1 MSLYLDIVIS
11 YKSHIFSLHNYSLM
25 KQDKNKYME
34 NNIYYDL
41 NEHSLISPLDS
52 ESTLFEPKIRLG
64 VLASGNGS
72 NFEYIIKSIHNNQLN
87 AEISILIVNNP
98 DCLAIKKAIKY
109 KTPYVIINHR
119 DCNSRLE
126 HDMLVLKKLEDLSV
140 ELVVMAGWMRIV
152 GEEIINRFK
161 NRLIN
166 IHPSLLPSFKGIE
179 AIQQAIE
186 NRVTITGCTVH
197 YVQKEV
203 DSGSIIIQ
211 AAVPIKEQ
219 DSKETLKKRIQK
231 MEHIILPLAIAKVAK
246 NLRTSFKDKK

>member
-1 MSLYLDIVIS
+1 
-11 YKSHIFSLHNYSLM
+11 M
-25 KQDKNKYME
+25 KPDKRHFTVSNLS
-34 NNIYYDL
+34 YDL

-52 ESTLFEPKIRLG
+52 ESPLFEPKIRLG

-72 NFEYIIKSIHNNQLN
+72 NFEYIIKSIQNNQLN

-109 KTPYVIINHR
+109 KIPYVIINHR

-161 NRLIN
+161 NQLIN
-166 IHPSLLPSFKGIE
+166 IHPSLLPSFKGID
-179 AIQQAIE
+179 AIQQAIDK
-186 NRVTITGCTVH
+186 RVTITGCTVH

-211 AAVPIKEQ
+211 AAVPIKEK
-219 DSKETLKKRIQK
+219 DSKESLKIRIQH
-231 MEHIILPLAIAKVAK
+231 MEHIILPLAIAKVAIGI
-246 NLRTSFKDKK
+246 RTSFKDKK

>member
-1 MSLYLDIVIS
+1 
-11 YKSHIFSLHNYSLM
+11 M
-25 KQDKNKYME
+25 KQDNKKYME
-34 NNIYYDL
+34 NNISYDL

-52 ESTLFEPKIRLG
+52 ESPLFEPKIRLG

-72 NFEYIIKSIHNNQLN
+72 NFEYIIKSIQNKQLN

-98 DCLAIKKAIKY
+98 NCLAIKKAIKY
-109 KTPYVIINHR
+109 KIPYVIINHR
-119 DCNSRLE
+119 DCNSRFE
-126 HDMLVLKKLEDLSV
+126 HDMLVMKKLEELSV

-166 IHPSLLPSFKGIE
+166 IHPSLLPSFKGID
-179 AIQQAIE
+179 AIQQAIDE
-186 NRVTITGCTVH
+186 RVTITGCTVH

-211 AAVPIKEQ
+211 AAVPIQEH
-219 DSKETLKKRIQK
+219 DNKETLTKRIQQ
-231 MEHIILPLAIAKVAK
+231 MEHIILPLAIAKVAM
-246 NLRTSFKDKK
+246 NIRTGFRGNK

>member
-1 MSLYLDIVIS
+1 
-11 YKSHIFSLHNYSLM
+11 M
-25 KQDKNKYME
+25 KQGNKRYME
-34 NNIYYDL
+34 NNISYDL

-52 ESTLFEPKIRLG
+52 ESPLFEPKIRLG

-72 NFEYIIKSIHNNQLN
+72 NFEYIIKSINNKHLN
-87 AEISILIVNNP
+87 AEIAILIVNNP

-109 KTPYVIINHR
+109 KIPYVIINHR
-119 DCNSRLE
+119 DCQSRLE

-166 IHPSLLPSFKGIE
+166 IHPSLLPSFKGVD
-179 AIQQAIE
+179 AIQQAID

-219 DSKETLKKRIQK
+219 DSKETLKKRIQD

-246 NLRTSFKDKK
+246 NIRTGFKDNK

>member
-1 MSLYLDIVIS
+1 
-11 YKSHIFSLHNYSLM
+11 M
-25 KQDKNKYME
+25 KQDNKKYME
-34 NNIYYDL
+34 NNISYDL

-52 ESTLFEPKIRLG
+52 ESPLFEPKIRLG

-72 NFEYIIKSIHNNQLN
+72 NFEYIIKSIQNNQLN

-109 KTPYVIINHR
+109 KIPYVIINHR
-119 DCNSRLE
+119 DCQTRLE

-140 ELVVMAGWMRIV
+140 ELIVMAGWMRIA
-152 GEEIINRFK
+152 GEELINRYI

-166 IHPSLLPSFKGIE
+166 IHPSLLPSFKGID
-179 AIQQAIE
+179 AIQQAIDE
-186 NRVTITGCTVH
+186 RVTITGCTVH

-211 AAVPIKEQ
+211 AAVPIQEH
-219 DSKETLKKRIQK
+219 DNKETLTKRIQQ
-231 MEHIILPLAIAKVAK
+231 MEHIILPLAIAKVAM
-246 NLRTSFKDKK
+246 NIRTGFRGNK